1 MTVRPHDL
9 GGRDGFGPVPIEH
22 DEPVFHAPWEGTVVA
37 GILATINAGLY
48 NVDQFREGIDD
59 LHPLAY
65 VGLGYYGRWLHT
77 LEWNCVKRGVFTPE
91 ELERRISEVASGAP
105 MPPPK
110 DPTIREQLDGLLRN
124 GAPNARSVDRSPR
137 FAAGDRVRGRVL
149 PEERHARIPGFA
161 QGREGIVETVN
172 EAFPFPDSNR
182 RGEGEN
188 PEHVYTVVFAAGDLW
203 GSTEARSTVSVDLW
217 ESYLEPA

>member
-1 MTVRPHDL
+1 
-9 GGRDGFGPVPIEH
+9 
-22 DEPVFHAPWEGTVVA
+22 
-37 GILATINAGLY
+37 
-48 NVDQFREGIDD
+48 
-59 LHPLAY
+59 
-65 VGLGYYGRWLHT
+65 
-77 LEWNCVKRGVFTPE
+77 
-91 ELERRISEVASGAP
+91 
-105 MPPPK
+105 
-110 DPTIREQLDGLLRN
+110 
-124 GAPNARSVDRSPR
+124 
-137 FAAGDRVRGRVL
+137 VRGRVL